1 MSTVAAPVAASPDAP
16 GQPRHVAIIMDG
28 NGRWAKARSLPRTAG
43 HRRGVETVRDTVR
56 AAGELG
62 IEYLT
67 LFGFST
73 ENWKR
78 PLDEVNFLMGLLR
91 HYLRAELE
99 GLAKEGARL
108 RVVGHRDGLAP
119 DIVDMIRTAEDRT
132 RANSRIN
139 VSIALNYGG
148 RADIVQAARR
158 LAEGVSHGRI
168 TVDSIDEDML
178 ERHLLTH
185 ELPELDLLIRT
196 GGEQR
201 ISNFLLWQ
209 SAYTELVFSDAL
221 WPDFGKAHLERAI
234 ADFRRRE
241 RRYGSISG

>member
-1 MSTVAAPVAASPDAP
+1 MPAGMPE
-16 GQPRHVAIIMDG
+16 GPRHVAIIMDG
-28 NGRWAKARSLPRTAG
+28 NGRWAKARGMPRTAG
-43 HRRGVETVRDTVR
+43 HRRGVETVRATVR

-91 HYLRAELE
+91 QYLRAELE
-99 GLAKEGARL
+99 TLAKEGARL
-108 RVVGHRDGLAP
+108 RVVGDRDGLAA
-119 DIVDMIRTAEDRT
+119 DIVDMIKTAEERT
-132 RANSRIN
+132 RANARIH

-148 RADIVQAARR
+148 RADIVQAAQR
-158 LAEGVSHGRI
+158 LAAAVAQGKLAPEA
-168 TVDSIDEDML
+168 IDEGML
-178 ERHLLTH
+178 EGYLLTRD
-185 ELPELDLLIRT
+185 LPELDMLIRT

-209 SAYTELVFSDAL
+209 SAYTELVFTNAL
-221 WPDFGKAHLERAI
+221 WPDFSKADLEHAI
-234 ADFRRRE
+234 AEFRRRE
-241 RRYGSISG
+241 RRYGAVAG

>member
-1 MSTVAAPVAASPDAP
+1 
-16 GQPRHVAIIMDG
+16 MDG
-28 NGRWAKARSLPRTAG
+28 NGRWAKARGMPRTAG

-62 IEYLT
+62 VEYLT

-91 HYLRAELE
+91 QYLRAELE
-99 GLAKEGARL
+99 TLAKEGARL
-108 RVVGHRDGLAP
+108 RVVGDRDGLAA
-119 DIVDMIRTAEDRT
+119 DIVDMINTAEERT
-132 RANSRIN
+132 RANARIN

-148 RADIVQAARR
+148 RADIVQAAQR
-158 LAEGVSHGRI
+158 LAQAAALGKLAPAA
-168 TVDSIDEDML
+168 IDEQMV
-178 ERHLLTH
+178 ERYLLTR
-185 ELPELDLLIRT
+185 ELPEPDLLIRT

-209 SAYTELVFSDAL
+209 SAYTELVFSPAL
-221 WPDFGKAHLERAI
+221 WPDFSKADLEFAI
-234 ADFRRRE
+234 AEFRRRE
-241 RRYGSISG
+241 RRYGAVAG

>member
-1 MSTVAAPVAASPDAP
+1 MPIAAAPVPAP
-16 GQPRHVAIIMDG
+16 SEISDGPRHVAIIMDG
-28 NGRWAKARSLPRTAG
+28 NGRWAKARGMPRTAG

-78 PLDEVNFLMGLLR
+78 PADEVNFLMGLLR
-91 HYLRAELE
+91 QYLRAELE
-99 GLAKEGARL
+99 TLAKEGARL
-108 RVVGHRDGLAP
+108 RVVGDRDGLAA
-119 DIVDMIRTAEDRT
+119 DIVDMINTAEERT
-132 RANSRIN
+132 RANTRIH

-148 RADIVQAARR
+148 RADIVQATQR
-158 LAEGVSHGRI
+158 LAQAVALGKLAPAA
-168 TVDSIDEDML
+168 IDEQTV
-178 ERHLLTH
+178 ERYLLTR
-185 ELPELDLLIRT
+185 ELPEPDLLIRT

-209 SAYTELVFSDAL
+209 SAYTELVFSAAL
-221 WPDFGKAHLERAI
+221 WPDFSKADLEYAI
-234 ADFRRRE
+234 AEFRRRE
-241 RRYGSISG
+241 RRYGAVAG

>member
-1 MSTVAAPVAASPDAP
+1 MSTLAAPIPMPAGMPE
-16 GQPRHVAIIMDG
+16 GPRHVAIIMDG
-28 NGRWAKARSLPRTAG
+28 NGRWAKARGMPRTAG
-43 HRRGVETVRDTVR
+43 HRRGVETVRATVR

-91 HYLRAELE
+91 QYLRAELE
-99 GLAKEGARL
+99 TLAKEGARL
-108 RVVGHRDGLAP
+108 RVVGDRDGLAA
-119 DIVDMIRTAEDRT
+119 DIVDMIKTAEERT
-132 RANSRIN
+132 RANARIH

-148 RADIVQAARR
+148 RADIVQAAQR
-158 LAEGVSHGRI
+158 LATAVAQGKLAPAA
-168 TVDSIDEDML
+168 IDEDML
-178 ERHLLTH
+178 EGCLLTRD
-185 ELPELDLLIRT
+185 LPELDMLIRT

-209 SAYTELVFSDAL
+209 SAYTELVFTNAL
-221 WPDFGKAHLERAI
+221 WPDFSKADLEHAI
-234 ADFRRRE
+234 AEFRRRE
-241 RRYGSISG
+241 RRYGAVAG

>member
-1 MSTVAAPVAASPDAP
+1 MSTVAAPVADTPDTP
-16 GQPRHVAIIMDG
+16 GPRHIAIIMDG
-28 NGRWAKARSLPRTAG
+28 NGRWAKARKLPRTAG
-43 HRRGVETVRDTVR
+43 HRRGVETVRDVVR

-62 IEYLT
+62 VEYLT

-78 PLDEVNFLMGLLR
+78 PADEVNFLMGLLR

-99 GLAKEGARL
+99 TLRKEGARL
-108 RVVGHRDGLAP
+108 RVVGQRDGLAP
-119 DIVDMIRTAEDRT
+119 DIVDMIRKAEEDT
-132 RANSRIN
+132 RANGRIH

-158 LAEGVSHGRI
+158 LAEAAARGEIVPAA
-168 TVDSIDEDML
+168 IDERIL
-178 ERHLLTH
+178 ERYLLTH
-185 ELPELDLLIRT
+185 ELPEPDLLIRT

-221 WPDFGKAHLERAI
+221 WPDFGKAHLEHAI

-241 RRYGSISG
+241 RRYGAISG

>member
-1 MSTVAAPVAASPDAP
+1 V
-16 GQPRHVAIIMDG
+16 PRHVAIIMDG
-28 NGRWAKARSLPRTAG
+28 NGRWAKSRGLPRTAG
-43 HRRGVETVRDTVR
+43 HRRGVDTVRDTVR

-78 PLDEVNFLMGLLR
+78 PADEVNFLMGLLR
-91 HYLRAELE
+91 QYLRAELE
-99 GLAKEGARL
+99 TLAKEGARL
-108 RVVGHRDGLAP
+108 RVVGDRKGLAP
-119 DIVDMIRTAEDRT
+119 DIVDMIRAAEERT
-132 RANSRIN
+132 HANARIH

-148 RADIVQAARR
+148 RADIVQAARH
-158 LAEGVSHGRI
+158 LADLAARGQLAPAA
-168 TVDSIDEDML
+168 IDEQML

-185 ELPELDLLIRT
+185 ELPEPDLLIRT

-209 SAYTELVFSDAL
+209 SAYTELVFSSAL
-221 WPDFGKAHLERAI
+221 WPDFSKADLENAI
-234 ADFRRRE
+234 AEFRRRE
-241 RRYGSISG
+241 RRYGAVAG